1 MIHISITYKE
11 DCANDNV
18 SIEGKF
24 VISIVNGLS
33 KKLRYANHITITIG
47 KGILTITR
55 SIGGK
60 SYIPFDCLDLNI
72 EEDTKS
78 RLVEQR
84 SLKLLYGGS

>member
-33 KKLRYANHITITIG
+33 KKLRYANHITIG

-60 SYIPFDCLDLNI
+60 SYIPFDCLDIDI
-72 EEDTKS
+72 EEDTRS

>member
-33 KKLRYANHITITIG
+33 KKLRYANHITIG

-55 SIGGK
+55 PIGGK

-72 EEDTKS
+72 EEDTNS

>member
-11 DCANDNV
+11 DCASDNV

-24 VISIVNGLS
+24 VISIVSGLS
-33 KKLRYANHITITIG
+33 KTLRYANHITIG

-55 SIGGK
+55 SVGGK

-78 RLVEQR
+78 RLVEQK